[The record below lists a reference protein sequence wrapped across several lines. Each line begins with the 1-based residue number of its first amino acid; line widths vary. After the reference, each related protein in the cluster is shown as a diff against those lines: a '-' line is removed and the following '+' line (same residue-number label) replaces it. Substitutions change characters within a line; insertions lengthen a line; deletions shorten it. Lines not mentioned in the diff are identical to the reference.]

1 MGKLGPEKKSGQ
13 SRNPDNQDLNNQG
26 PNNQGPNNWGFDC
39 TLLSLVDQHKQCIQI
54 NYVSLCIQ
62 RECYNQ

>member
-54 NYVSLCIQ
+54 NCLFTHTKGML
-62 RECYNQ
+62 

>member
-13 SRNPDNQDLNNQG
+13 SRNPDNQDL
-26 PNNQGPNNWGFDC
+26 NNQGPNNWGFDC

-54 NYVSLCIQ
+54 NYVSLRIQ